1 MVGGVGSV
9 IMVEGGLVDR
19 VGVEEGTLVDVFT
32 NRRFF
37 IFINA
42 IFFLVV
48 ISKVLFVLTGG
59 RGMTDMGLMVRV
71 GSIC

>member
-1 MVGGVGSV
+1 MVSGVGSV
-9 IMVEGGLVDR
+9 IMVGGGLVER
-19 VGVEEGTLVDVFT
+19 VRVMEGTLVDVFI

-48 ISKVLFVLTGG
+48 ISKVLIVLLEEG
-59 RGMTDMGLMVRV
+59 R
-71 GSIC
+71 